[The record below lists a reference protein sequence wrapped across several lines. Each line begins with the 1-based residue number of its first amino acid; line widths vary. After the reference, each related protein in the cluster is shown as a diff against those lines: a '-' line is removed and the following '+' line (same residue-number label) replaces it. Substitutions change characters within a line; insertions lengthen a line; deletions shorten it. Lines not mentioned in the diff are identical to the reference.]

1 MKKHPRLYLGL
12 LAGVVAIT
20 ANTLGLKAA
29 PLMAVNAESG
39 GLLKLVLL
47 HTTPVLPAGGLP
59 EGFKLLFHY
68 LTGLGMVG
76 LYVLVF
82 EPRLPDNGWVKGGL
96 FSLLPW
102 VLNGFVVLPL
112 LGQGLAG
119 GHVLTAG
126 GMAYFFV
133 ANAVFGLV
141 LGGLYAYLRQQQ
153 AAAGV

>member
-20 ANTLGLKAA
+20 ANTLVLKAA

-39 GLLKLVLL
+39 GLLKLGLL
-47 HTTPVLPAGGLP
+47 HTTPVLPAGLLP
-59 EGFKLLFHY
+59 VVKAEGFKLLFHY
-68 LTGLGMVG
+68 LTGLGMV
-76 LYVLVF
+76 
-82 EPRLPDNGWVKGGL
+82 
-96 FSLLPW
+96 
-102 VLNGFVVLPL
+102 
-112 LGQGLAG
+112 G

-153 AAAGV
+153 EAAGV